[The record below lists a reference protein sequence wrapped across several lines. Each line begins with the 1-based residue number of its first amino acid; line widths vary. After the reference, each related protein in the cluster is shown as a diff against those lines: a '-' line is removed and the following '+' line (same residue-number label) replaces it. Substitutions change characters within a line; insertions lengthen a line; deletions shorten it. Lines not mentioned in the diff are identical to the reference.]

1 MEDAKLHSVANRGG
15 KHCGRSKSVGGY
27 GVFFTGIVC
36 RSPSQTVPDR
46 GALTASRQSKWAD
59 PLERRCYQQRRF

>member
-1 MEDAKLHSVANRGG
+1 MLSLIAATSIAADQNASVDTAYFDA
-15 KHCGRSKSVGGY
+15 
-27 GVFFTGIVC
+27 GIVC